1 MSATHLTTTRLPG
14 EMFGKGELTAISVSR
29 SAATL
34 VTVENSAIVYT
45 GDPT

>member
-1 MSATHLTTTRLPG
+1 MSATHLTTTGLPG
-14 EMFGKGELTAISVSR
+14 EMFGKGELTVISVRR

-34 VTVENSAIVYT
+34 VSVENSAIVYT